1 MTISSPSKPEIVVL
15 RDGHSAT
22 VDALKLLWAL
32 EDRGL
37 TIALQDEDLLVGPRT
52 DLTPSRRTL
61 SRPSVARTPQGPSKE
76 MDSVD
81 RVQ

>member
-1 MTISSPSKPEIVVL
+1 MMTSIASESEIVVL

-37 TIALQDEDLLVGPRT
+37 TIALEDEDLLVGPRT
-52 DLTPSRRTL
+52 DLTPSDRESIREHKAELLHLGLIQFRRRF
-61 SRPSVARTPQGPSKE
+61 S
-76 MDSVD
+76 
-81 RVQ
+81 